1 MKTIRTTFRIEEQL
15 KIEADKKAFDL
26 NITLQKLFND
36 ALRMLLKDL
45 SRQKA
50 SRVVLFS
57 KPVDKRIDNLTR
69 DEIYE
74 D

>member
-15 KIEADKKAFDL
+15 KKEADKKAFDL

-45 SRQKA
+45 SKKKA